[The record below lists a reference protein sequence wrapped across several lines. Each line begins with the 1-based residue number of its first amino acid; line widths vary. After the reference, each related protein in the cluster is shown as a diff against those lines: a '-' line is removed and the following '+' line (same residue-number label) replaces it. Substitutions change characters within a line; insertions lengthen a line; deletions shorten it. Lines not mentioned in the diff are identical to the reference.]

1 MLYKV
6 TKKISF
12 FIFYSS
18 FLTTYPSSFTWLH
31 SSFFTTYLSSF
42 TWLHSSFFILHSLH
56 SLKEEDYST
65 QEQQPDIIALSNHT
79 TIIDIDP

>member
-18 FLTTYPSSFTWLH
+18 FLTTYPSSFA
-31 SSFFTTYLSSF
+31 
-42 TWLHSSFFILHSLH
+42 WLHSSFFILHSLH
-56 SLKEEDYST
+56 SFKEEDYST
-65 QEQQPDIIALSNHT
+65 QEQQPDIIALGNHT
-79 TIIDIDP
+79 AIIDIDP

>member
-18 FLTTYPSSFTWLH
+18 LFVLHSSLFTTYPSSFAWL
-31 SSFFTTYLSSF
+31 L
-42 TWLHSSFFILHSLH
+42 SSFFILHSLH

-65 QEQQPDIIALSNHT
+65 QEQQPDIIALGNHT
-79 TIIDIDP
+79 AIIHIDP